1 MTTSFIVVLRD
12 AGVILTA
19 SPPEAYLRSL
29 FFFAIDP
36 KFK

>member
-1 MTTSFIVVLRD
+1 MTTSFIVVLQD
-12 AGVILTA
+12 TSVIVTA
-19 SPPEAYLRSL
+19 SAPGAYLRSL

>member
-1 MTTSFIVVLRD
+1 MI
-12 AGVILTA
+12 ATA
-19 SPPEAYLRSL
+19 SLPGADLGSL